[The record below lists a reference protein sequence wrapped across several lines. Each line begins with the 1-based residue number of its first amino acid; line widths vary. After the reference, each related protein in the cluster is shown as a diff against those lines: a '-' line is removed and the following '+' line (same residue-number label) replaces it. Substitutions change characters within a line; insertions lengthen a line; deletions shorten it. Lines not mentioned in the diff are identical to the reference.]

1 MKSYPLI
8 MPLKFAKITAYDK
21 DYIYVDMTHHVTALA
36 ENGKCLFFYAI
47 VDSASHNLL
56 KRGF

>member
-1 MKSYPLI
+1 